1 MKSDAGAKPADLQ
14 REFSFTAEDFT
25 RARKLIYQYAGIAL
39 SDAKNELVYSRLT
52 RRLRKRR
59 LTRFSDYIDQL
70 ADDIEEQREFV
81 NALTTN
87 LTAFFREPH
96 HFELL
101 AHFMRNRHTP
111 IRIWCGA
118 ASTGEEAYSIAMTA
132 VDTFNQWL
140 PPVKILASDLDTEVI
155 EKAKMGIYPNDRM
168 KQLTED
174 QLKRFFLR
182 GLGSNQHRIRVKPV
196 LQPLITFKTLNL
208 LSPHWPLKGQFDAI
222 FLRNVFIYFDK
233 ETQCKVLMKVRQL
246 IAPDGLLFIGHSES
260 LAHATDL
267 FRLSERTVYHPVETQ

>member
-1 MKSDAGAKPADLQ
+1 MNSETGARQ
-14 REFSFTAEDFT
+14 GNRSREFEFTTEDFT

-39 SDAKNELVYSRLT
+39 TETKDELVYSRLT
-52 RRLRKRR
+52 RRLRKRQ
-59 LTRFSDYIDQL
+59 LTRFSDYLDQL
-70 ADDIEEQREFV
+70 TDDIDEQREFV

-96 HFELL
+96 HFEVL
-101 AHFMRNRHTP
+101 ARFMQNRHTP

-118 ASTGEEAYSIAMTA
+118 ASTGEEPYSIAMTA
-132 VDTFNQWL
+132 VDTFKQWL
-140 PPVKILASDLDTEVI
+140 PPVKIIASDLDTEVI
-155 EKAKMGIYPNDRM
+155 ERAKVGIYPNDRM

-182 GLGSNQHRIRVKPV
+182 GIGPNQHRIRVRPV
-196 LQPLITFKTLNL
+196 LQPLISFRTLNL
-208 LSPHWPLKGQFDAI
+208 LSPHWPLKGPFDAI

-233 ETQCKVLMKVRQL
+233 ETQYKVLVKVRQL

-260 LAHATDL
+260 LAHASEL
-267 FRLSERTVYHPVETQ
+267 FRLSERTVYHPVGTK